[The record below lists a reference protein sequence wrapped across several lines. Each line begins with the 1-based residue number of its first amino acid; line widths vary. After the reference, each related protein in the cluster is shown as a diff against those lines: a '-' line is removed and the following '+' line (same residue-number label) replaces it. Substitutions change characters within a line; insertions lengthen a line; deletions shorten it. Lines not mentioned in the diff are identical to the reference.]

1 MGGWQ
6 DAAVITIFVPGGEQ
20 GFPVQSDP
28 GLLRL
33 QQGRQNTLQ
42 AQEKQTQEE
51 EEEEREK

>member
-28 GLLRL
+28 GLLQL